1 MLLESPGKNQDNKTK
16 SYSNKS
22 RQDNRRRMLPEEDT
36 DDEGEEIVGL
46 VNEHALSANRR
57 SNCFVDS
64 GATCHMCNN
73 EELFDQTIGVETPQK
88 ITVGDGH
95 SVQAIGRGDVT
106 LRMNVPNQKNQ
117 KCKLSDVLYVPD
129 LWHNLLSVSKVAID
143 GKSFEFGQS
152 HCNIVDNKFGVIA
165 TATKCGNL
173 YYLNCASSNLS
184 VKENHTA
191 MKYERT
197 DRIKESIWYRRYGHL
212 GARNLERIAKEQLV
226 DRFDYEQKKK

>member
-1 MLLESPGKNQDNKTK
+1 
-16 SYSNKS
+16 
-22 RQDNRRRMLPEEDT
+22 
-36 DDEGEEIVGL
+36 
-46 VNEHALSANRR
+46 
-57 SNCFVDS
+57 
-64 GATCHMCNN
+64 MCNN
-73 EELFDQTIGVETPQK
+73 KELFDQTIGVETPQK

-95 SVQAIGRGDVT
+95 SVQATGRGDVT
-106 LRMNVPNQKNQ
+106 LRMNVPNQKIQ
-117 KCKLSDVLYVPD
+117 KCKLSGVLYVPD

-143 GKSFEFGQS
+143 GKSFEFGKS
-152 HCNIVDNKFGVIA
+152 HCNIIDNKFGVID

-197 DRIKESIWYRRYGHL
+197 ERIKESIWYRRCEHL